1 MTAWRTRAAALLRE
15 PLVHFLVAGALI
27 FVVLSGRPPDTGERR
42 IVVDE
47 AAVSGLVNR
56 YVQAFRRAPSNEELD
71 GLIRDYVRGEVY
83 YREALRLGLDQD
95 DEVIKKRLRN
105 KMLAIAGAE
114 AEATQPS
121 DSDLQ
126 ALLDKNPARYAA
138 PPRYTLEQRYLGP
151 DSPALRTATQ
161 AALASLKPGATPSLP
176 GQPIPLPGRLES
188 APAIDIASAFG
199 DEFAAALDKAPV
211 GQWSGPVLSG
221 FGLHL
226 VKVERRE
233 APPAPKLADLR
244 QRLGNDWR
252 SAAVRKAEEDN
263 LNALLEGYDVV
274 IERPE

>member
-1 MTAWRTRAAALLRE
+1 MTAWRNRAAALLRE

-27 FVVLSGRPPDTGERR
+27 FAVLSGRPPDTGERR

-47 AAVSGLVNR
+47 AVVSGLVNR
-56 YVQAFRRAPSNEELD
+56 YAQAFRRTPSNEELD

-151 DSPALRTATQ
+151 DSPALRAATQ
-161 AALASLKPGATPSLP
+161 AALQSLKPGAEPALAS
-176 GQPIPLPGRLES
+176 QPIPLPGRLD
-188 APAIDIASAFG
+188 ATPAFDIANAFG
-199 DEFAAALDKAPV
+199 DDFAAALDKAPV
-211 GQWSGPVLSG
+211 GRWSGPVLSG

-226 VKVERRE
+226 VKVDRRE
-233 APPAPKLADLR
+233 APPPPKLADVR
-244 QRLGNDWR
+244 QRLENDWR

>member
-47 AAVSGLVNR
+47 AVVSGLVNR
-56 YVQAFRRAPSNEELD
+56 YVQAFRRPPSGEELD

-114 AEATQPS
+114 AEATRPS
-121 DSDLQ
+121 DAQLE
-126 ALLDKNPARYAA
+126 ALLDKDPARYAA
-138 PPRYTLEQRYLGP
+138 PPRYTLEQRYLGA
-151 DSPALRTATQ
+151 DSAALRAAAQ
-161 AALASLKPGATPSLP
+161 AALASGAEPSLS
-176 GQPIPLPGRLES
+176 GQPIPLPGRLDS
-188 APAIDIASAFG
+188 VPAFDIASAFG
-199 DEFAAALDKAPV
+199 DDFAAALDKAPV

-226 VKVERRE
+226 VKVELRE
-233 APPAPKLADLR
+233 APPTPKLADLR
-244 QRLGNDWR
+244 QRLENDWR

-263 LNALLEGYDVV
+263 LTALLKGYDVV
-274 IERPE
+274 IERPR

>member
-1 MTAWRTRAAALLRE
+1 MTAWRTRAVALLRE

-126 ALLDKNPARYAA
+126 ALLDKSPARYAA

-151 DSPALRTATQ
+151 DSPALRAATQ

-188 APAIDIASAFG
+188 APAFDIASAFG

-244 QRLGNDWR
+244 QRLENDWR

>member
-151 DSPALRTATQ
+151 DSPALRAATQ

-176 GQPIPLPGRLES
+176 GQPIPLPGRLEA
-188 APAIDIASAFG
+188 APAFDIASAFG

-244 QRLGNDWR
+244 QRLENDWR

-263 LNALLEGYDVV
+263 LKALLESYDVV

>member
-15 PLVHFLVAGALI
+15 PLVHFLAAGALI
-27 FVVLSGRPPDTGERR
+27 FVVLSGQPTDAGDRR

-56 YVQAFRRAPSNEELD
+56 YIQAFRRPPTDEELD

-114 AEATQPS
+114 AEAAEPS
-121 DSDLQ
+121 DADLQ
-126 ALLDKNPARYAA
+126 ALLDKDPARYTS
-138 PPRYTLEQRYLGP
+138 PPRYSLEQRYLGA
-151 DSPALRTATQ
+151 DTPALRAVVQAQLPALNAGAATR
-161 AALASLKPGATPSLP
+161 LP
-176 GQPIPLPGRLES
+176 QEPIPLPGKLE
-188 APAIDIASAFG
+188 AIPLLDIANQFG
-199 DEFAAALDKAPV
+199 DDFAGALERAPL
-211 GQWSGPVLSG
+211 GQWTGPVASG

-226 VKVERRE
+226 VKVVRRE
-233 APPAPKLADLR
+233 QAQKPNLSMVR
-244 QRLGNDWR
+244 QRLENDWR

-263 LNALLEGYDVV
+263 LNNLLKGYDVV
-274 IERPE
+274 IERPR